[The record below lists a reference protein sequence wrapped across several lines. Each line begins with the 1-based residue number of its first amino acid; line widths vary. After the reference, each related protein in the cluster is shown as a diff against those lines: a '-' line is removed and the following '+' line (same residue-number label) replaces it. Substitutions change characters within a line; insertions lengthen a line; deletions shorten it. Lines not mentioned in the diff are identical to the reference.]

1 MPTPL
6 SVRNTNLPRNQF
18 NDQTTLSLQAWVLVL
33 LPLLLWL
40 IAALAFT
47 PTELFLQ
54 INQKARLLPTE
65 VWIFFD
71 LLGNGWFD
79 FALASPLLLL
89 APRHL
94 VASICAGAL
103 SGSLGRIIKLSLD
116 FPRPAAVLDPL
127 SFHILG
133 KPLTA
138 LSMPSGHT
146 LTAFAIISAIYFS
159 TAQEKRKPLF
169 LLFFLAIGTGL
180 ARVAVGAH
188 WPADIMAGAAIGIT
202 GGIIGTYLASKIP
215 AQAFRPQAWL
225 MRVLAVG
232 SCLCVYVLVTSEI
245 DFVGAI
251 PFQWGAAA
259 IGALSVVFF
268 VIQTV
273 RRPKYQ

>member
-18 NDQTTLSLQAWVLVL
+18 NDKRTLSIQVWILPL

-40 IAALAFT
+40 IATVTHT
-47 PTELFLQ
+47 PTELFLL
-54 INQKARLLPTE
+54 INQKAQLLPNA
-65 VWIFFD
+65 VWIFLD

-94 VASICAGAL
+94 VASICAGAF
-103 SGSLGRIIKLSLD
+103 SGALGRIIKLTLEY
-116 FPRPAAVLDPL
+116 PRPAGVLDPM

-159 TAQEKRKPLF
+159 TAQEKRKPVS
-169 LLFFLAIGTGL
+169 LLFILAIGTGL

-188 WPADIMAGAAIGIT
+188 WPADILAGASIGIT
-202 GGIIGTYLASKIP
+202 GGLIGTYLSSKLP
-215 AQAFRPQAWL
+215 EHALRPQAWL
-225 MRVLAVG
+225 MRVLAGG
-232 SCLCVYVLVTSEI
+232 SCLCVYVLLTSEI
-245 DFVGAI
+245 DFAGSV
-251 PFQWGAAA
+251 PFQWVAAV
-259 IGALSVVFF
+259 IGALSVAFF
-268 VIQTV
+268 ILQTV
-273 RRPKYQ
+273 RRPAYR